1 MDLNTKLKIAKAT
14 RQYIL
19 DHNLTYTD
27 INRLAG
33 VPKEYMVNIQKD
45 VFTYNA
51 GKDKTG
57 EIPEKYFIKLA
68 DMVDFSIIKKHW
80 KIRNTPQMLETLAI
94 LQDARENAVTRV
106 VIGETGCGKSQTLA
120 LFKKKNP
127 ADVFVVVVGSEDT
140 LNDLINKVCRTLK
153 VPVKGSKSSRIREV
167 ARALIA
173 LKENGRKPTLVFD
186 ETEYMRTAALCSI
199 KEFFDYLLKKASIVL
214 IGTQQLVDNIEKLRK
229 RDAKGIPQLYRRIK
243 FGYRYLRPINRN
255 FTDFLEDIKDK
266 RLRSWLQDN
275 CANYGELH
283 DVLVPCFKE
292 SERLERPLDLKFVKL
307 VLGLNDENDAA

>member
-1 MDLNTKLKIAKAT
+1 
-14 RQYIL
+14 
-19 DHNLTYTD
+19 
-27 INRLAG
+27 
-33 VPKEYMVNIQKD
+33 MVSIQKD
-45 VFTYNA
+45 IFTYSA

-57 EIPEKYFIKLA
+57 DIAEKYFVKLA
-68 DMVDFSIIKKHW
+68 EMVDFSIVKKHW

-106 VIGETGCGKSQTLA
+106 VIGETGCGKSNTLA

-127 ADVFVVVVGSEDT
+127 ADVFIVVVGSEDT
-140 LNDLINKVCRTLK
+140 LNDLINKVCRALK
-153 VPVKGSKSSRIREV
+153 VPVRGSKSSRIREV
-167 ARALIA
+167 SRALIA

-199 KEFFDYLLKKASIVL
+199 KEFFDYLLKKAAIVL

-266 RLRSWLQDN
+266 RLRDWLQDN

-292 SERLERPLDLKFVKL
+292 SERLEHPLDLKFVL
-307 VLGLNDENDAA
+307 MVLGLNDDNDAA